1 MKRCILLFWSLA
13 LLAPA
18 FGQQKIPVRS
28 TSPFILGVTD
38 TLHSAVLGETRTLN
52 IYLPDNYS
60 PDSAA
65 TYPVIYLLDGSA
77 HEDFVHITG
86 IVQFLTMIG
95 TMPPTIVVGIAN
107 VDRRRDFTFPTTI
120 AQDKKDYP
128 TTGGSAQFIMFLEKE
143 LEPFIQRNYKTNHY
157 RTIIGQSLGGL
168 LATEILLEK
177 PGLFNQYII
186 VSPSLWWDNES
197 LLARAPELL
206 SRTADPKIKIY
217 LSIGNE
223 GQMEENDAKNLLKV
237 LHDARKNWETYFMPL
252 PEETHLTILHNS
264 VYKAFQILY
273 PQKDTTKK

>member
-1 MKRCILLFWSLA
+1 
-13 LLAPA
+13 
-18 FGQQKIPVRS
+18 
-28 TSPFILGVTD
+28 
-38 TLHSAVLGETRTLN
+38 
-52 IYLPDNYS
+52 
-60 PDSAA
+60 
-65 TYPVIYLLDGSA
+65 
-77 HEDFVHITG
+77 
-86 IVQFLTMIG
+86 
-95 TMPPTIVVGIAN
+95 
-107 VDRRRDFTFPTTI
+107 
-120 AQDKKDYP
+120 
-128 TTGGSAQFIMFLEKE
+128 
-143 LEPFIQRNYKTNHY
+143 
-157 RTIIGQSLGGL
+157 LGGL

-206 SRTADPKIKIY
+206 SKTADPKIKIY

-273 PQKDTTKK
+273 PKKDTTKK